1 MRISLFVIIACIFF
15 SCEQDPTVPLGKGN
29 FIDISTNDVSNIQD
43 SRASTG
49 IAITNITPQ
58 FVIQERGVCW
68 STESNPTIL
77 DSYLLAT
84 TNISNVILRDLMPGK
99 KYYVRSFARI
109 NGIYTYGNQKEFE
122 TSLINSS
129 LNSGLITLLP
139 LNGDSRDYSAS
150 GNSLTGSAT
159 KAVGRTGVI
168 NSAYTFNGSNNFL
181 SVLSPR
187 NIPINNGAYSIS
199 VWFRAGI
206 WNREMTIM
214 GYGPSNIPFA
224 CNYVKTLTNRGM
236 VHYHWNFDNQFINN
250 SYSGIWTHLVI
261 TYDGG
266 TERYYINGTLIS
278 VWAHPTRPLIIT
290 PSILSLG
297 ARVVNASANDAREY
311 FNGSIDELRIYNRT
325 LNSAEIVSLYNL

>member
-1 MRISLFVIIACIFF
+1 MRISLFVIITCIFF

-49 IAITNITPQ
+49 ISITNITPQ
-58 FVIQERGVCW
+58 YVIQERGVCW
-68 STESNPTIL
+68 STVSNPTIS
-77 DSYLLAT
+77 DSYLLASA
-84 TNISNVILRDLMPGK
+84 NISNVTLRDLMPGK
-99 KYYVRSFARI
+99 KYFVRSFARI
-109 NGIYTYGNQKEFE
+109 NGTYTYGNQKEFE

-139 LNGDSRDYSAS
+139 LNGDARDYSTS
-150 GNSLTGSAT
+150 GNSLSGSAT
-159 KAVGRTGVI
+159 KAVGRTGVF
-168 NSAYTFNGSNNFL
+168 NSAYTFNGSFNFL

-187 NIPINNGAYSIS
+187 NIPTNNGPYSVS
-199 VWFRAGI
+199 VWFRTGI
-206 WNREMTIM
+206 WNQEMTIM
-214 GYGPSNIPFA
+214 GYGPSNTPLA
-224 CNYVKTLTNRGM
+224 CNYVKTLINRGM
-236 VHYHWNFDNQFINN
+236 VHYHWNFDFQFTNN

-266 TERYYINGTLIS
+266 TERYYINGSLIS
-278 VWAHPTRPLIIT
+278 SWPHATRPLIIN

-297 ARVVNASANDAREY
+297 ARVINASNNDVREY
-311 FNGSIDELRIYNRT
+311 FNGSIDEVRIYNRT